1 MKQFQSIR
9 FQLFVCY
16 AGIITITII
25 GLAAFFYFYTAD
37 ILEEKASQSLQALA
51 SNIIISL
58 DSEFRQMDE
67 EANRVISSAPI
78 KSIFY
83 NPDFSS
89 NNDTKNR
96 STLFNLLFTVTGS
109 TMNYQINLFGN
120 NGRLVQYGR
129 TFDIVRQDAEKIF
142 PAKWFEQCLKLEGTR
157 HISSIHLNHAGYE
170 VISVSRAFNEYFG
183 ASYDSIV
190 EVQQYYRVFKNM
202 ILSALNEADS
212 VKPYVY
218 NNYGDLIYPVASG
231 DGKARYNYFTM
242 LDNTDALTGTLP
254 ILHGNAREIAA
265 FSKSK
270 TNGWV
275 VVVCESEQ
283 KLLQSVIVFRN
294 SILAIGVVVVLITLV
309 ITFVIARQLTIPI
322 KKIRDSIT
330 RLNLK
335 ALHKESVLGETP
347 SSNELELLY
356 ESYSEMVSRLQ
367 ASLDDIVSIRSHEI
381 QARMLALQSQMNPH
395 FIYNTI
401 TIISILAD
409 NNHQPEIVRMCESL
423 SGMLRYIVKDSPQPV
438 TVAVE
443 LEYMD
448 RYLTLMKYRY
458 PEQFEVSVEIPEPL
472 LNVPIPKL
480 VIQPIIENCFKYA
493 FDIYPPWSIRILGEI
508 SEDKW
513 QITISDNGKGF
524 DEGVLEWIQSR
535 LREESFQFPQ
545 EAGEKTGLLNIFF
558 RLKILYRKDAVFKII
573 NNPSGGSTIA
583 IGGLVQVEIAP
594 EKQNH
599 CSGGMD

>member
-1 MKQFQSIR
+1 MKHFQSIR

-25 GLAAFFYFYTAD
+25 GLATFFYFYTAD
-37 ILEEKASQSLQALA
+37 ILEQKASQSLQALS

-83 NPDFSS
+83 NSDISS

-96 STLFNLLFTVTGS
+96 SDLFNLLFTVSGS

-120 NGRLVQYGR
+120 NRRLVQYGR
-129 TFDIVRQDAEKIF
+129 TFDIIQQDAEKVF
-142 PAKWFEQCLKLEGTR
+142 PVKWFEQCLALEGTR
-157 HISSIHLNHAGYE
+157 HISAIHLNHAGYE
-170 VISVSRAFNEYFG
+170 VISVSRAFNEYFS
-183 ASYDSIV
+183 APYDSIV

-202 ILSALNEADS
+202 ILSAINGTDS

-218 NNYGDLIYPVASG
+218 NNYGDLIYPKASE
-231 DGKARYNYFTM
+231 DGQMQYNYFAM
-242 LDNTDALTGTLP
+242 LTNTNTLTGTLP
-254 ILHGNAREIAA
+254 VSHGNTREIAA

-270 TNGWV
+270 TTGWV

-283 KLLQSVIVFRN
+283 KLLQSVILFRN
-294 SILAIGVVVVLITLV
+294 SILAIGVVVVLITLI
-309 ITFVIARQLTIPI
+309 ITFIIARQLTIPI

-335 ALHKESVLGETP
+335 ALHEESNLEEKPT
-347 SSNELELLY
+347 SNELELLY
-356 ESYSEMVSRLQ
+356 ESYSGMVSRLQ
-367 ASLDDIVSIRSHEI
+367 ASLDEVVSIRSHEI

-409 NNHQPEIVRMCESL
+409 NNHQPEIVRMCDSL
-423 SGMLRYIVKDSPQPV
+423 SGMLRYIVKECPQPV
-438 TVAVE
+438 TIAVE

-458 PEQFEVSVEIPEPL
+458 PEQFEVSVEIPKQL
-472 LNVPIPKL
+472 LQVHIPKL

-493 FDIYPPWSIRILGEI
+493 FDKYPPWKIKILGKIIEKHWEI
-508 SEDKW
+508 S
-513 QITISDNGKGF
+513 ITDNGKGF
-524 DEGVLEWIQSR
+524 DEAVLVWIQSR
-535 LREESFQFPQ
+535 LGEDSFQFPQ
-545 EAGEKTGLLNIFF
+545 EAGERTGLLNIFY
-558 RLKILYRKDAVFKII
+558 RLKILYQKDAVFKII
-573 NNPSGGSTIA
+573 NNQSEGSTIT
-583 IGGLVQVEIAP
+583 IGGSIQV
-594 EKQNH
+594 
-599 CSGGMD
+599 